1 MVASN
6 QRGWHQ
12 GEQLVAV
19 LHHSKM
25 PYRCPLG
32 SKSGHRKFM
41 SALPRKQTLVEGVGM
56 SALCQKQTCHRGS
69 GCPPLRTQ
77 WYRYSPILQGGKRCR
92 EYQRKSAMARSAIR
106 SLARHL

>member
-56 SALCQKQTCHRGS
+56 SALCHVWTAPS
-69 GCPPLRTQ
+69 
-77 WYRYSPILQGGKRCR
+77 WQGIF
-92 EYQRKSAMARSAIR
+92 SRSQ
-106 SLARHL
+106 S